1 MINKRHF
8 ALAALGTALLGGA
21 ACAPTVKVAFTEPLV
36 INANLTADI
45 RIRLDKELQD
55 LVANNPNLF

>member
-1 MINKRHF
+1 MINKRDLGS
-8 ALAALGTALLGGA
+8 ALLATALLGTA

-55 LVANNPNLF
+55 LLANNPNLF

>member
-1 MINKRHF
+1 MIDKRHI
-8 ALAALGTALLGGA
+8 AAAALVSALMGGA

-55 LVANNPNLF
+55 LLANNPNLF

>member
-1 MINKRHF
+1 MINKKHF
-8 ALAALGTALLGGA
+8 AGAVLLALAMGGA
-21 ACAPTVKVAFTEPLV
+21 ACAPTIKVAFTEPLV

-55 LVANNPNLF
+55 LLVSNPNLF

>member
-1 MINKRHF
+1 MINPRQF
-8 ALAALGTALLGGA
+8 AAAALGLAILGVA
-21 ACAPTVKVAFTEPLV
+21 ACTPTIKVSFDQPLV

-55 LVANNPNLF
+55 LIRENPNLF